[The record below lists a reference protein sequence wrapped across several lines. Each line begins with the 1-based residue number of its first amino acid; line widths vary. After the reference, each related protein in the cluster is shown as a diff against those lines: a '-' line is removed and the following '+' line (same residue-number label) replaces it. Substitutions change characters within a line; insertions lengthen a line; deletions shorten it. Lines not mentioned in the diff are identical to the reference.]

1 MEYFQKAKEWINMF
15 TSLGSSCQGF
25 LKERVTPYMHSMV
38 YHVPQFMTLHKGTKK
53 FSGQGVE
60 KKNDDCRH
68 LHLQKSNKWDAPKDV
83 LLALK
88 RQEHL
93 NSQKIPKVKS
103 CTGRMKSRKSEGNSF
118 QVNRQRR
125 LPAYLR
131 LQQKTYLLV
140 ICHLLASE
148 SNSREWE

>member
-1 MEYFQKAKEWINMF
+1 
-15 TSLGSSCQGF
+15 
-25 LKERVTPYMHSMV
+25 
-38 YHVPQFMTLHKGTKK
+38 
-53 FSGQGVE
+53 VE